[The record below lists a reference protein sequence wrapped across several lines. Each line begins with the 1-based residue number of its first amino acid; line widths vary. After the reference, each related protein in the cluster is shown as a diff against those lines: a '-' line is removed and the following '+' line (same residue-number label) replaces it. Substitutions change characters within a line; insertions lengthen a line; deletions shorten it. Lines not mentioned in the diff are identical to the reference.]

1 MRSML
6 AAVFVAAGMGFA
18 IASASDAPA
27 ARVGDATVAGTILP
41 PGAPTVLICGKP
53 AARAGDLA
61 LSAGQAPAPIIGG
74 SPTVLIGGKPA
85 ARVGDSMA
93 NGAKI
98 AVGCPTVL
106 IGP

>member
-6 AAVFVAAGMGFA
+6 AVICVAVSLGSA
-18 IASASDAPA
+18 IASAAESPA
-27 ARVGDATVAGTILP
+27 ARIGDATVSGTILP

-53 AARAGDLA
+53 AARTGDLTI
-61 LSAGQAPAPIIGG
+61 SAGPPAPIIGG

-85 ARVGDSMA
+85 ARVGDATA

-98 AVGCPTVL
+98 VVGCPTVL